1 MQISGAP
8 SVGLLPV
15 LRLALQVLGTLA
27 FLNPSL
33 RFFHSTRLLLRLH
46 SGVWKVVL
54 PKKAVAS
61 VDFICYLSSLRL
73 LLYAGHHLGS
83 AAHFARPAV
92 RAFGRW
98 AAVLTSYVHSVGNL
112 VTREKGNMWHLCH
125 YFSFPGLW
133 PTSPIYHQIFFLLSP
148 D

>member
-73 LLYAGHHLGS
+73 LLYA
-83 AAHFARPAV
+83 
-92 RAFGRW
+92 
-98 AAVLTSYVHSVGNL
+98 VLCSSH
-112 VTREKGNMWHLCH
+112 RELFSLRVVAKGE
-125 YFSFPGLW
+125 G
-133 PTSPIYHQIFFLLSP
+133 
-148 D
+148 